1 MKKLLKFGCLGLLG
15 IIVLIG
21 VVAALG
27 GRGGTTT
34 SNPNEK
40 PTSAPAAQANASA
53 SEPTVASTP
62 MPAVGQDMRVGDVR
76 WKVLSA
82 ENMGDTLKSDDQFT
96 KDLKTKGF
104 FVKVQFEIE
113 NLSKDML
120 SYGGADL
127 IDDKDR
133 TFKNSPDAIV
143 FIPEEERSLVLSNLN
158 PNLAKTITEIYE
170 VPAGATGLRFIA
182 GDLDMLGSE
191 EMMIDLGL
199 K

>member
-1 MKKLLKFGCLGLLG
+1 MKKLLKLGCLGLLG

>member
-21 VVAALG
+21 VLAALG
-27 GRGGTTT
+27 GRGGTTI
-34 SNPNEK
+34 SNPSEK
-40 PTSAPAAQANASA
+40 PTGGPAAQANASA
-53 SEPTVASTP
+53 SEPTVAPTP
-62 MPAVGQDMRVGDVR
+62 ISAVGQDIHVGDVR
-76 WKVLSA
+76 WKVLSV
-82 ENMGDTLKSDDQFT
+82 ENMGDTLKSDNQFT
-96 KDLKTKGF
+96 KDLKTSGS

-127 IDDKDR
+127 RDDKDR
-133 TFKNSPDAIV
+133 TFTHSSGAIV

-158 PNLAKTITEIYE
+158 PNIAKTITEIYE
-170 VPAGATGLRFIA
+170 VPAGVTGLKFIA
-182 GDLDMLGSE
+182 GDLEMLGSE
-191 EMMIDLGL
+191 ETLIDLGL

>member
-34 SNPNEK
+34 SNPNEQ